1 MNVFTVALIGPD
13 GAGKTTVGRRL
24 ERALPLPI
32 KYIYMGVNI
41 EASNVALPTTRM
53 LDALRRARGAPS
65 AGGPPDAS
73 KRKPRSKSAPKRFLR
88 ETKSVLSLTNRLA
101 EEWYRQAR
109 AWYYL
114 SRGRIVLFDRHFFS
128 DYYAHDISLDA
139 GERSFSRRVH
149 GFMLKRLYPRPD
161 LVILLDAPPELLWKR
176 KQEGTLEALTR
187 RREEYLRLRE
197 IVEDI
202 AIVDATQPE
211 ETVFNEVS
219 RLILDRSKNG
229 AARA

>member
-1 MNVFTVALIGPD
+1 VSVFTVALIGPD

-24 ERALPLPI
+24 ERALSPRV

-41 EASNVALPTTRM
+41 EASNVALPTTRVI
-53 LDALRRARGAPS
+53 DALRRARGGAS
-65 AGGPPDAS
+65 AGGPPDAT
-73 KRKPRSKSAPKRFLR
+73 KRAPRPKSAHKRFLR

-101 EEWYRQAR
+101 EEWYRQIR

-114 SRGRIVLFDRHFFS
+114 SRGRIVIFDRHFFS

-149 GFMLKRLYPRPD
+149 GFMLKRLYPKPD
-161 LVILLDAPPELLWKR
+161 LVILLDAPAELLWQR

-187 RREEYLRLRE
+187 RRDEYLKLRE
-197 IVEDI
+197 LVDDI
-202 AIVDATQPE
+202 AIVDATQSE
-211 ETVFNEVS
+211 EAVFTEVS

-229 AARA
+229 VAGA